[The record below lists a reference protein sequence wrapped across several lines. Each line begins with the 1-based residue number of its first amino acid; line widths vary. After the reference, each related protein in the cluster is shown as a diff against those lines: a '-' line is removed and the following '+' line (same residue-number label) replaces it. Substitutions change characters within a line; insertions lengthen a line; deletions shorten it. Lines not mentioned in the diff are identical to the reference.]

1 MIVDLAT
8 PLWIIAAVQV
18 TKLLKELYMSTQPD
32 PLQPVQDQLD
42 TIEAGVAAIQRDD
55 AKVIADLTKLLGT
68 NPGEDQVLVNK
79 ATLAAVLG
87 RLQAVSSNLAT
98 VDTAEVA
105 ADAAANPPAPSTPPS
120 NASTT

>member
-1 MIVDLAT
+1 MTVDLAT
-8 PLWIIAAVQV
+8 PLWIIATVQ
-18 TKLLKELYMSTQPD
+18 LARLIKEILMATQPD
-32 PLQPVQDQLD
+32 PLQPVQDQLN

-68 NPGEDQVLVNK
+68 NPGEDQVLVSK
-79 ATLAAVLG
+79 TTLAAVLG
-87 RLQAVSSNLAT
+87 RLQAIGSNLAA

-120 NASTT
+120 GDPAA

>member
-1 MIVDLAT
+1 
-8 PLWIIAAVQV
+8 
-18 TKLLKELYMSTQPD
+18 MSTQPD

-87 RLQAVSSNLAT
+87 RLQAVGSNLAT